1 MDIASGALY
10 KVEEDNV
17 VKNEAFYMKEE
28 SNGVRNIIS
37 NFENSQKAV
46 DEPSLSKKQKKKL
59 KKRKIEEGIKN
70 AYEEDESP
78 DITTKGGQND
88 KPVDNFKEEQ
98 NDDNMPIDYLNE
110 QSKYPPKDVL
120 TVDNQPVKVSIY
132 KQNNQPMDVSEGKNQ
147 DNQETMNL
155 DEQQRYRTGENS
167 NKRGSEEEN
176 DSTKKIKTIAKKYP
190 KGSKIKYYD
199 RFRRQ
204 IRHQQRLRG
213 YLHLYL
219 GTPTVMGETYDWTIK
234 YYPRDNLND
243 PLESEMKIDTWKL
256 VILENKPAERPT
268 SKENR

>member
-10 KVEEDNV
+10 RVEEDNV

-28 SNGVRNIIS
+28 SNDVRNIIS

-70 AYEEDESP
+70 TYEEDESP

-110 QSKYPPKDVL
+110 QSKYPPEDVL
-120 TVDNQPVKVSIY
+120 TVDNQPVK
-132 KQNNQPMDVSEGKNQ
+132 
-147 DNQETMNL
+147 
-155 DEQQRYRTGENS
+155 RYRTGENS